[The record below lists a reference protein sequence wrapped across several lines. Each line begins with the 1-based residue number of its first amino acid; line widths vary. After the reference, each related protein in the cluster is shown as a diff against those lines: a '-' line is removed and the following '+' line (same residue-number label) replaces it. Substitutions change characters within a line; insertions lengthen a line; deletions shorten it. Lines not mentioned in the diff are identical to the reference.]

1 MNSAENL
8 YELGRGHGRYW
19 HRADGFVLVDMAR
32 RGCRIAPL
40 RRPGDPA
47 AVASAMLAHADAR
60 MPGARIV
67 VEDAYGV
74 LPMATAGF
82 EEIDR
87 LPLMVRPPG
96 PLGAATSDH
105 RADIDARATTLAV
118 RPGIELTV
126 RIADTDHLAAH
137 SERLT
142 VDGMQMR
149 GLQPWRPGVLYP
161 PGPTTVHGWQL
172 WLAELSGEPVGT
184 CATQDDGTTVGIY
197 GMTVLPSHQRRG
209 VARGMLAA
217 ILARFADRWTCLAS
231 SPEGRRLY
239 DSAGYRTV
247 GEAVWWRRA
256 AAPAAGRPR

>member
-19 HRADGFVLVDMAR
+19 HREDDFVLVDMAR

-40 RRPGDPA
+40 RRPTDPA
-47 AVASAMLAHADAR
+47 AVAAAMLARAQAR

-74 LPMATAGF
+74 LPMAAAGF

-87 LPLMVRPPG
+87 MPVMVREPG
-96 PLGAATSDH
+96 PLGPAQRQPDAGSVAT
-105 RADIDARATTLAV
+105 ALATRVA
-118 RPGIELTV
+118 GELTV
-126 RIADTDHLAAH
+126 RLVDTDQLAAD

-142 VDGMQMR
+142 VDGMGMR

-161 PGPTTVHGWQL
+161 PDPIAVHGWQL
-172 WLAELSGEPVGT
+172 WLACLAGEAIGT

-197 GMTVLPSHQRRG
+197 GMTVLPTHQRRG
-209 VARGMLAA
+209 VARRMLAA
-217 ILARFADRWTCLAS
+217 ILDRFADRWTCLAS

-256 AAPAAGRPR
+256 ATATSTGQP